1 MKDLNTFPTSAIPRS
16 VTLSRFRP
24 ISLPIYLDYKIA
36 PKRRLPAPLLHP
48 AHPPPLRPSA
58 PPLQTHPVPAFPTP
72 YPHPRSNESRCCQM
86 LIHGLFVAFEDDF
99 VESGTPRPEGLRAD
113 GGREFTHFISLSA
126 RHKAPIKHTVD
137 RKSGVKRLKLRLPR
151 LYSPIAPTPEE
162 LAEKLAAAREAAEA
176 EEIVLSQDDY
186 YDILFDEGEGSRFT
200 GLEALQLLA
209 ARDFLYGTGL
219 AADSESVRVLVTT
232 PRDHRTDAIAAV
244 MGYLSLV
251 LRCRVAKVLRTQD
264 NHPRILGIWKDTV
277 SAECAEFIEEIAY

>member
-1 MKDLNTFPTSAIPRS
+1 
-16 VTLSRFRP
+16 
-24 ISLPIYLDYKIA
+24 
-36 PKRRLPAPLLHP
+36 
-48 AHPPPLRPSA
+48 
-58 PPLQTHPVPAFPTP
+58 
-72 YPHPRSNESRCCQM
+72 M

-277 SAECAEFIEEIAY
+277 SAECADFIEEVCHL